1 MPPFAAKVKHMKGLK
16 KGTIDG
22 FLAERSSE
30 NIRKQVALEC
40 LEADLLT
47 MGEYLDIIEEIQD
60 DEEKRKAAFRR
71 IAELLWQKG
80 APADVYESW
89 LNICI
94 KEGVF

>member
-1 MPPFAAKVKHMKGLK
+1 MTHNLK

-22 FLAERSSE
+22 FLSVRSAE
-30 NIRKQVALEC
+30 NIRKKVALEC

-47 MGEYLDIIEEIQD
+47 MEEYLEIVEEIQD
-60 DEEKRKAAFRR
+60 DEEMRKAAFRR

-80 APADVYESW
+80 APADVYENW
-89 LNICI
+89 LNICV

>member
-1 MPPFAAKVKHMKGLK
+1 MKEFK

-22 FLAERSSE
+22 FLAERSAE
-30 NIRKQVALEC
+30 NIRKKVALEC

-47 MGEYLDIIEEIQD
+47 MGEYLEIVEEM
-60 DEEKRKAAFRR
+60 
-71 IAELLWQKG
+71 LWQKG

-89 LNICI
+89 LNICV

>member
-1 MPPFAAKVKHMKGLK
+1 MKEFK

-22 FLAERSSE
+22 FLAERDAES
-30 NIRKQVALEC
+30 IHKAVALEC
-40 LEADLLT
+40 LEAEIIS
-47 MGEYLDIIEEIQD
+47 MEEYFEILEEIQEE
-60 DEEKRKAAFRR
+60 EEKRKAAYKR